1 MKIGDFEKNLKAG
14 FQGKNDNMTTEAA
27 PTHLLRLGNFFL
39 SDFEVVLF
47 VNLVFQVRY
56 FYCF

>member
-1 MKIGDFEKNLKAG
+1 MKIGDFLNNLKAG
-14 FQGKNDNMTTEAA
+14 FQGNDMTTQAA
-27 PTHLLRLGNFFL
+27 PTHMLRLGNFFL

-56 FYCF
+56 FCCF